1 MQKTADEMRISDWSS
16 DVCSSDL
23 VRSARGVVVGELQE
37 LRAVARERPLEGVI
51 EEDPVVLA
59 VERERDPIERGALG
73 ELART
78 HRDRLPVQPGQ
89 EGLDGLL
96 ALGGGLAEIKVD
108 LLAALLDV
116 RRQRGLEATGL
127 LEVGLGIVQG
137 EVDRTVEDKAS
148 GRLGEQIG
156 IDRKSTRLNS
166 SQ

>member
-78 HRDRLPVQPGQ
+78 HRDRLPVPPSS
-89 EGLDGLL
+89 
-96 ALGGGLAEIKVD
+96 AE
-108 LLAALLDV
+108 
-116 RRQRGLEATGL
+116 RR
-127 LEVGLGIVQG
+127 VGNECG
-137 EVDRTVEDKAS
+137 
-148 GRLGEQIG
+148 
-156 IDRKSTRLNS
+156 STCRS
-166 SQ
+166 RWSTHTK